1 MSSVILQ
8 LRLDVSW
15 VGGVSVCLSGCS
27 YTRQDNNNT
36 TVSTSTIAVIIII
49 ILLAASPPH
58 SHSQASHYIIQSPAA
73 GIASPWK
80 LPSTVKSAQHSLNT
94 PSVGAFRSEPSH
106 TPARR
111 RRCYCYSFTSTTTTH
126 YFYLNGHL
134 DIYED
139 ITAASVLRPPPSTTT
154 AAAAAIAYS
163 RSTRSPSLLL
173 LSMYY

>member
-8 LRLDVSW
+8 LRVDVSW
-15 VGGVSVCLSGCS
+15 VGGVGICLSACLS
-27 YTRQDNNNT
+27 VRIPVEIIIPVAT
-36 TVSTSTIAVIIII
+36 TVIVII
-49 ILLAASPPH
+49 LPATPPH
-58 SHSQASHYIIQSPAA
+58 SHSHSPASHLIAQSPAT

-154 AAAAAIAYS
+154 AAAAAAIAYS